1 MQVHFTTGNPALGA
15 DHLHRGSIHL
25 TQAPQS
31 LAERD
36 YGQALPDAN
45 LRRAT
50 VALVGVPSR
59 FVPTDV
65 VELLAP
71 FRNSVQGDPNLPAR
85 RAAAPAA
92 LTMYCNHSVLI
103 KTKRHGNLRSVTRD
117 DPSRRA
123 QTSDGCESSRVAVA
137 PAPPPTVYVWSVW
150 TGWT

>member
-31 LAERD
+31 ISERD
-36 YGQALPDAN
+36 YGQSLPDAN

-71 FRNSVQGDPNLPAR
+71 FRNSVREIRIFRHAEPPRLPPSLCIVTIACSSKQNATEIYAR
-85 RAAAPAA
+85 
-92 LTMYCNHSVLI
+92 L
-103 KTKRHGNLRSVTRD
+103 HGTTH
-117 DPSRRA
+117 
-123 QTSDGCESSRVAVA
+123 QQ
-137 PAPPPTVYVWSVW
+137 Y
-150 TGWT
+150 

>member
-25 TQAPQS
+25 TQGPQS

-71 FRNSVQGDPNLPAR
+71 FRNSVREIRIFRHADPPRLGGVL
-85 RAAAPAA
+85 APAA
-92 LTMYCNHSVLI
+92 QRGQRPALLPATHHLPR
-103 KTKRHGNLRSVTRD
+103 KRRTCPDPKPLVNPLGLRLSNLNET
-117 DPSRRA
+117 
-123 QTSDGCESSRVAVA
+123 
-137 PAPPPTVYVWSVW
+137 
-150 TGWT
+150 

>member
-31 LAERD
+31 ISERD

-71 FRNSVQGDPNLPAR
+71 FRNSVR
-85 RAAAPAA
+85 EIR
-92 LTMYCNHSVLI
+92 I
-103 KTKRHGNLRSVTRD
+103 FRHADQSYGRPSQIRVRQRLAVVPLR
-117 DPSRRA
+117 
-123 QTSDGCESSRVAVA
+123 
-137 PAPPPTVYVWSVW
+137 
-150 TGWT
+150 